1 MSDEQASSPSS
12 AFCAE
17 SVATLDTVRK
27 PPAARINLCAF
38 PAVPQGKRHEMVN
51 QTVLCQLGPGRIL
64 RHPQTP
70 EGPPWFWTITA
81 RSQPFTITD
90 TQLVA
95 NRR

>member
-12 AFCAE
+12 AE
-17 SVATLDTVRK
+17 SVAALHTVRK

-38 PAVPQGKRHEMVN
+38 PAVPQDKRYEIVN
-51 QTVLCQLGPGRIL
+51 QTVRWHWARPDL

-81 RSQPFTITD
+81 RLSRLQPTITD
-90 TQLVA
+90 TQIVA
-95 NRR
+95 NMR